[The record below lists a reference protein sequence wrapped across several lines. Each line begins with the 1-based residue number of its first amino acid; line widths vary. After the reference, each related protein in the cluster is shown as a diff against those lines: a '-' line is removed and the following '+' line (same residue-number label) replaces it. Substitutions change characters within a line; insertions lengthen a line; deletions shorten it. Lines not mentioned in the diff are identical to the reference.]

1 MAEKKATIVIK
12 KITVVSGGGHGGAW
26 KVAFADF
33 MTAMMCF
40 FLVMWLMAT
49 ASEPSKKGVADY
61 FSTPS
66 VIEYNF
72 QNYGVEIT
80 LEKLFLDLVNEPLK
94 TLQSFLEPMDKTPNI
109 MGMGMKKVVVSYLAD
124 QLGDVANDVEV
135 SEDKVSFEIPDTFL
149 FEKGTATPKAD
160 FVKVMEKVKGITTG
174 LENSDVIV
182 TSIVFQPAIPGGDL
196 TVSKNVALERLD
208 LIKAKVEAS
217 FANDTN
223 DLVGRAVVRKE
234 IGKTKETRNASGML
248 KFEMKQK
255 AVLTDGRKPRPLK
268 DDVFGKNEAD
278 HTVYDNFV
286 KQLSATKKHQAPANK
301 HTDE

>member
-1 MAEKKATIVIK
+1 LAEKKSTIVIK

-94 TLQSFLEPMDKTPNI
+94 TLQSFLEPMDRTPNI
-109 MGMGMKKVVVSYLAD
+109 MGMGMKKVVISYLAD
-124 QLGDVANDVEV
+124 QLGAVAKNVEV
-135 SEDKVSFEIPDTFL
+135 SEDKIAFEIPDTFL
-149 FEKGTATPKAD
+149 FEKGNATPNAK
-160 FVKVMEKVKGITTG
+160 FIKVMDQVKGITMG
-174 LENSDVIV
+174 LESTDVII
-182 TSIVFQPAIPGGDL
+182 TSIVFQPEVANADL
-196 TVSKNVALERLD
+196 ELAKNVSRERLD
-208 LIKAKVEAS
+208 ILKAKIEAS
-217 FANDTN
+217 FGNETD
-223 DLVGRAVVRKE
+223 DVIGHAVVRKE
-234 IGKTKETRNASGML
+234 ARKTKDYVGSSGMV
-248 KFEMKQK
+248 KIEMKQK
-255 AVLTDGRKPRPLK
+255 AVLTDGRKPRPLR
-268 DDVFGKNEAD
+268 DDVFGQGEAD
-278 HTVYDNFV
+278 HSVYDNFV
-286 KQLSATKKHQAPANK
+286 KQMSESKKHQAPR
-301 HTDE
+301 E